1 MNEAD
6 YDDIINLPHHV
17 STIHPQM
24 SKEARASQFAP
35 FAALTGHASAI
46 KEATRL
52 TDKRMEIDEGQKALL
67 NSKIQIIAERIK
79 DKPEVTF
86 TYFLY
91 DNKKEGGKYVSVTG
105 IVKKIDMVGQYI
117 MLVDKTKI
125 LIKEIININS
135 QLFISEDYI

>member
-1 MNEAD
+1 MKEDNYE
-6 YDDIINLPHHV
+6 DIINLPHHV
-17 STIHPQM
+17 SIIRPQM
-24 SKEARASQFAP
+24 SREARAAQFAP

-67 NSKIQIIAERIK
+67 NNKIQIIAERIK
-79 DKPEVTF
+79 EKLEVTF

-91 DNKKEGGKYVSVTG
+91 DNKKDGGKYVNTTG

-125 LIKEIININS
+125 PINEIININS